1 MNIIAG
7 DLVKLTDNYNN
18 LRIGAAG
25 CVLSGAEFHYV
36 LVQRK
41 GTYCKTTSYW
51 IPRSILKV
59 VRRKH
64 NGTVQGR

>member
-7 DLVKLTDNYNN
+7 DLVKLTDGYSN
-18 LRIGAAG
+18 LRKGAAG
-25 CVLSGAEFHYV
+25 CVLSGTEFHYV
-36 LVQRK
+36 LIQRK
-41 GTYCKTTSYW
+41 GTICKTTSYW
-51 IPRSILKV
+51 VPRSILKV